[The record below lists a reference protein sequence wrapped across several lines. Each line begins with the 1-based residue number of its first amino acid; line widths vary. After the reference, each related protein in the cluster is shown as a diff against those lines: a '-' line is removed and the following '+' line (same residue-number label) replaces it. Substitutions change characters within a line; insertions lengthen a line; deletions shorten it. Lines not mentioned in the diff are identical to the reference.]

1 MNYTNL
7 IIEKRNQEKIEIQQ
21 YYEKKF
27 MEMEDIL
34 SSEKNF
40 NREILNNISAL
51 KNKNKE
57 YIQNYLDI
65 QEENN
70 NLKKINESILNELNS
85 KK

>member
-1 MNYTNL
+1 
-7 IIEKRNQEKIEIQQ
+7 
-21 YYEKKF
+21 
-27 MEMEDIL
+27 MEDIL